1 MSRYESGHSRDTKGH
16 GALGFF
22 ITFILVAFAIIAVIL
37 FYSSGDSMEGLK
49 GKVYSAFY
57 PQKYSEQVQ
66 KYAAEFGVEEP
77 LVYAVIRTESGFRP
91 EVESHAGA
99 VGLMQLMPSTF
110 EWLQEGL
117 DGGITYNAASLTDPD
132 INIRYGTYLLSVLLM
147 QYDDNMSTAV
157 AAYNAGIATVGGWL
171 EDSSYS
177 SDGKTLT
184 RIPYEETE
192 RYVERVQSAYSLYKK
207 LYY

>member
-1 MSRYESGHSRDTKGH
+1 MSRYESEYSRDTKGH

-22 ITFILVAFAIIAVIL
+22 LTFILVAFLIVLVIF
-37 FYSSGDSMEGLK
+37 FYSSGDSMKGLK
-49 GKVYSAFY
+49 GKVYGTFY

-66 KYAAEFGVEEP
+66 KYAAEFNVEEP
-77 LVYAVIRTESGFRP
+77 LIYAVMRTESGFRP

-99 VGLMQLMPSTF
+99 MGLMQLMPSTF
-110 EWLQEGL
+110 EWLQESLEGK
-117 DGGITYNAASLTDPD
+117 IIYNADSLLDPD
-132 INIRYGTYLLSVLLM
+132 INIRYGTYLLSVLLK
-147 QYDDNMSTAV
+147 QYDNNMPTAV

-184 RIPYEETE
+184 YIPYEETE
-192 RYVERVQSAYSLYKK
+192 HYVERVQDAYDLYKK